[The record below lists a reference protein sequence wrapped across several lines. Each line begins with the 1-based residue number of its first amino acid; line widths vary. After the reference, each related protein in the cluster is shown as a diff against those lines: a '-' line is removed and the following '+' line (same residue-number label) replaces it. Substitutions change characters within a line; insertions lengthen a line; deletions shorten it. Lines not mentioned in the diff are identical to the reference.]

1 MIYALAGDIFFT
13 RSRSLLGRLIRWA
26 ETDPNE
32 PNGVWANHVGVVVS
46 PGWIVPPPL
55 DRQFA
60 QAIAVEALWRAERW
74 NWWDNHKNEVGLEIR
89 VYRKPNLNFEQL
101 RRIEAEAYK
110 YVGAKYGWW
119 KLFAHLV
126 DRTVFK
132 GKKTVSNLLYIDGR
146 PICSYLAAHV
156 FAAGGVSFGMPPAAA
171 DPDEMMDHCEHSGE
185 WVLVGGSKI
194 GDKR

>member
-1 MIYALAGDIFFT
+1 VIYALAGDIFFT

-60 QAIAVEALWRAERW
+60 QAVVVESLWKTEKWA
-74 NWWDNHKNEVGLEIR
+74 WWDNHKNEVGLEIR

-101 RRIEAEAYK
+101 IRIEAEADK
-110 YVGAKYGWW
+110 YVGKTYGWP
-119 KLFAHLV
+119 KLFVHLA
-126 DRTVFK
+126 DRVLF
-132 GKKTVSNLLYIDGR
+132 GGHKTLSNFLFYEKR
-146 PICSYLAAHV
+146 PICSYTVAHA
-156 FAAGGVSFGMPPAAA
+156 FAAGSVGFGMHPNAA
-171 DPDEMMDHCEHSGE
+171 DPDEMSDYCEASDE
-185 WVLVGGSKI
+185 WVLVGGSKLE
-194 GDKR
+194 